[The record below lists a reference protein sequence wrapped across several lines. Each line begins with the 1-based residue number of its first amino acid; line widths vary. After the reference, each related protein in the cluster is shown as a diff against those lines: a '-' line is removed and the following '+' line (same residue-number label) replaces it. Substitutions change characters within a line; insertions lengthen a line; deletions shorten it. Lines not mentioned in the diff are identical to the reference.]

1 MPLGDEDDSEVTR
14 LGTLIAPVW
23 GPHDSSTR
31 PGRDRDW
38 GEVREILFK
47 DRLRLQQAAW
57 LAGDPS

>member
-1 MPLGDEDDSEVTR
+1 MPLRDEDDSEVTR

-31 PGRDRDW
+31 PGRDWGW

-47 DRLRLQQAAW
+47 A
-57 LAGDPS
+57 